1 MKKTVLFMLVAV
13 MGLVTFS
20 SCEKLE
26 GEGPLT
32 TEVRDLQGFRSVS
45 SSIGGRVYY
54 KIGSTYRVEVEA
66 QRNILEVL
74 QTRIIGTELVVKIKD
89 GVNIRSHEPITVT
102 ITAPVLEGVNLS
114 GSGDLEVQGAVQ
126 ADNLSLRV
134 SGSGNI
140 LTGELQIADKLTA
153 TISGSG
159 NIVTGSGSVVNESL
173 RVSGSGHM
181 DLQTLQGVH
190 GVTEISGSGHI
201 KLRLSQTLEAS
212 ISGSG
217 SVFYAGTPQVST
229 HISGSGSVRPL

>member
-1 MKKTVLFMLVAV
+1 MKKAVLFMLLAV
-13 MGLVTFS
+13 MGLVTLS
-20 SCEKLE
+20 SCEKME

-74 QTRIIGTELVVKIKD
+74 QTRLVGTELVVKIKD

-102 ITAPVLEGVNLS
+102 ITAPVLEAVNLS
-114 GSGDLEVQGAVQ
+114 GSGDLEVQGMVQ

-140 LTGELQIADKLTA
+140 LTGEMQIADKLTA

-159 NIVTGSGSVVNESL
+159 NIITGTGSVVNESL
-173 RVSGSGHM
+173 RVSGSGHI
-181 DLQTLQGVH
+181 DLRTLQGKHAVA
-190 GVTEISGSGHI
+190 EISGSGHI
-201 KLRLSQTLEAS
+201 KLRLSETLDAT

-217 SVFYAGTPQVST
+217 SIFYAGTPQVST

>member
-1 MKKTVLFMLVAV
+1 MKKTALFMLVAV

-45 SSIGGRVYY
+45 SSIGGQVYY

-89 GVNIRSHEPITVT
+89 GINIRSHEAITVT
-102 ITAPVLEGVNLS
+102 ITAPVLDGINLS
-114 GSGDLEVQGAVQ
+114 GSGDLEVQGVVQ
-126 ADNLSLRV
+126 SANLSLRV

-159 NIVTGSGSVVNESL
+159 NIVTGAGSVINESL
-173 RVSGSGHM
+173 RVSGSGNM
-181 DLQTLQGVH
+181 DLHTLLGVH
-190 GVTEISGSGHI
+190 GVAEISGSGHI
-201 KLRLSQTLEAS
+201 KLQLSQTLDAS

-217 SVFYAGTPQVST
+217 SVFYAGSPQVST
-229 HISGSGSVRPL
+229 HISGSGRVRPL

>member
-1 MKKTVLFMLVAV
+1 MLVAV

-45 SSIGGRVYY
+45 SSIGGQVYY
-54 KIGSTYRVEVEA
+54 KIGNTYRVELQA

-74 QTRIIGTELVVKIKD
+74 QTRIVGTELVVKVKD
-89 GVNIRSHEPITVT
+89 GVNLRAHEPITVT

-114 GSGDLEVQGAVQ
+114 GSGDLEVQGVVDT
-126 ADNLSLRV
+126 DNLSLRV

-159 NIVTGSGSVVNESL
+159 NIVTGLGSVVNENL

-181 DLQTLQGVH
+181 DLHTLQGVH

-201 KLRLSQTLEAS
+201 KLRLSQTLDAS